1 MEDEEH
7 DDGDDEDDGEVAL
20 LLLYVIMLLYVICYH
35 NNKRGCTPSAAG
47 LHGCSLLPASR
58 LQEMYKI
65 RIVTLSHIFIFSVQR
80 TVVSDIDKQEL
91 YYCLAKRSQ
100 RNSNSLS

>member
-20 LLLYVIMLLYVICYH
+20 LLLYVIMLLYVIIIT
-35 NNKRGCTPSAAG
+35 REVALLPLLACTAAPS
-47 LHGCSLLPASR
+47 CLLPACKKCKSR
-58 LQEMYKI
+58 
-65 RIVTLSHIFIFSVQR
+65 IFIFSVHK
-80 TVVSDIDKQEL
+80 TVVSDIDKQDL